1 MAHILHFAA
10 LLLGLLAVLATLPL
24 CLELAL
30 ACLGRWLPAQQQTR
44 APLTGPLAVL
54 IPAHNEESLI
64 ARTVQ
69 SVLAAAARDSEPVNV
84 TVIAHNC
91 TDHTAARAAD
101 AGARVLAL
109 QGPAGKG
116 HALRHGMKL
125 ALEEGAAAVVVVD
138 ADTLVSTNL
147 LTVLRQALARA
158 DAAQAWY
165 ELGEPATKTSA
176 NTGTGQELAALAFRG
191 MNAVRPIG
199 RDRFGFSCGLF
210 GNGFA
215 LKAEALTAVPWNAF
229 GLAEDREYHALLVLA
244 RRRCAFAAEARVWGV
259 AAASRD
265 ARRSQRLR
273 WEGGRIALVRQMM
286 APLLRATAAGNLHA
300 LEVLLDALSLPFAFG
315 LLLLLVVLGLGLAT
329 GAEALLVYALAG
341 LALGLGYVL
350 RSARLAPHPA
360 RAARA
365 LLYAPWF
372 VLRKLWLL
380 PAMLRSAS
388 RKAAW
393 VRTSREA
400 GR

>member
-1 MAHILHFAA
+1 MTHVLHLAA
-10 LLLGLLAVLATLPL
+10 LVLGLLAALATLPL
-24 CLELAL
+24 CVELAL
-30 ACLGRWLPAQQQTR
+30 AGVGRWFPPERGAHT
-44 APLTGPLAVL
+44 PLKGSVAVL
-54 IPAHNEESLI
+54 IPAHNEEALI

-69 SVLAAAARDSEPVNV
+69 SVLAAAKADPNPANV

-91 TDHTAARAAD
+91 TDQTAARAAE
-101 AGARVLAL
+101 AGARVLPL

-116 HALRHGMKL
+116 HALRHGMQA
-125 ALEEGAAAVVVVD
+125 ALKDGAAAIVVVD
-138 ADTLVSTNL
+138 ADTRVSTNL
-147 LTVLRQALARA
+147 LTALRQALGHA

-165 ELGEPATKTSA
+165 ELGEPAA
-176 NTGTGQELAALAFRG
+176 HGRTGQELGALAFRG
-191 MNAVRPIG
+191 MNAVRPLG
-199 RDRFGFSCGLF
+199 RESFGFSCGLF

-215 LKAEALTAVPWNAF
+215 LKAETMAAVPWNAY

-244 RRRCAFAAEARVWGV
+244 RRRCAFVREARVWGV

-273 WEGGRIALVRQMM
+273 WEGGRIAMVRQMM
-286 APLLRATAAGNLHA
+286 TPLLRAAAAGNRHA

-315 LLLLLVVLGLGLAT
+315 WLLMMVTLALSLFT
-329 GAEALLVYALAG
+329 GTEWLLVYALAG
-341 LALGLGYVL
+341 LALCLGYVL
-350 RSARLAPHPA
+350 RSARLAPQPT
-360 RAARA
+360 RAGLA
-365 LLYAPWF
+365 LLAAPWF

-400 GR
+400 QP